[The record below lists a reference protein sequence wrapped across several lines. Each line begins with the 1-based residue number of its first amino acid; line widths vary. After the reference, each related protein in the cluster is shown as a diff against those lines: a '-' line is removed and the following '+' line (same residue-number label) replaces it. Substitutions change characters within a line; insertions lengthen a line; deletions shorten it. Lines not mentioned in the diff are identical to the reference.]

1 MTDYILRVRNS
12 NTILQIETFND
23 SKLGFTIRIF
33 FFFFFFFFKK
43 NYKEKKKKKKKHE
56 KLAKLV
62 TLSNLLNEKDLQLNE
77 KQLIPK
83 KV

>member
-33 FFFFFFFFKK
+33 FFFFFFFFASDQEIYLKR
-43 NYKEKKKKKKKHE
+43 KKHE